1 VGGGFDYQFN
11 GPFVAGVFADW
22 DFSDIHG
29 NWHDPYWEE
38 GGPIKQNWAWFAGA
52 RAGYLITPDVLAYL
66 SGGFTQ
72 SRFSDVHFF
81 NFGIASQPVAD
92 MMLAT
97 TYNGWFIGGGAEAM
111 IPWFPGLSLKSE
123 YRFAD
128 YGSKDVPILNQPSV
142 ASVNIHPFVQ
152 TIRTALVYRFGV
164 R

>member
-1 VGGGFDYQFN
+1 
-11 GPFVAGVFADW
+11 
-22 DFSDIHG
+22 
-29 NWHDPYWEE
+29 
-38 GGPIKQNWAWFAGA
+38 
-52 RAGYLITPDVLAYL
+52 VLAYL